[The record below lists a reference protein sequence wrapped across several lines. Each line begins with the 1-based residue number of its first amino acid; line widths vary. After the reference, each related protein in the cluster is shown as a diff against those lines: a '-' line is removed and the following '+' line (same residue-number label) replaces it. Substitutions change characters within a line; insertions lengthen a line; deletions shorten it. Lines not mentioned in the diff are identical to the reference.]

1 MHGQGLNEAPWM
13 LARAAERRRPA
24 VRADAKF
31 GAKRRAMIRVIA
43 PSSPLTK
50 QEPPASGESFAPPP
64 QRFPR
69 GAVIAA
75 ALVIAAAMTACTVLL
90 IRALP
95 KNSADASALGGEV
108 REVPVEVFTPTRF
121 GPEKNIADDW
131 TYAVENPD
139 AQHIS
144 LEFSDAKGVGVFRIV
159 HDGMHTVRFMKR
171 LELRPLHDRVFWDV
185 ELASGRRGVKSD
197 FQFTWH
203 LVFSDETG
211 ARISED
217 SASGKLSA
225 KNKWSRVPPDATH
238 AVLSIDCLCKGT
250 HELRVPHFDVFSK
263 NR

>member
-1 MHGQGLNEAPWM
+1 M
-13 LARAAERRRPA
+13 
-24 VRADAKF
+24 
-31 GAKRRAMIRVIA
+31 
-43 PSSPLTK
+43 
-50 QEPPASGESFAPPP
+50 
-64 QRFPR
+64 
-69 GAVIAA
+69 
-75 ALVIAAAMTACTVLL
+75 
-90 IRALP
+90 
-95 KNSADASALGGEV
+95 
-108 REVPVEVFTPTRF
+108 
-121 GPEKNIADDW
+121 
-131 TYAVENPD
+131 ENPG
-139 AQHIS
+139 AQQIS

-225 KNKWSRVPPDATH
+225 KNKSHRVPPDATH
-238 AVLSIDCLCKGT
+238 AALSIDCLCKGT

-263 NR
+263 TR